1 MKRAIDILLALFAAV
16 SAFADDLMLAR
27 QKRTLAD
34 MRTLAISVEA
44 YATDNNKYPKVTF
57 AELEKLMHVV
67 ILLVAQT
74 ADPTHLSIEAAARA
88 LGVSA
93 KTIRRRIAAGS
104 LTLESIPGSRRCGIR
119 IDELYDGWWVPLVL
133 ARKLV
138 DDERGE
144 LQALKT
150 KSR

>member
-1 MKRAIDILLALFAAV
+1 MVDPGSKEQRRVGDLRIVDGADSATQSGDPARLLH
-16 SAFADDLMLAR
+16 
-27 QKRTLAD
+27 
-34 MRTLAISVEA
+34 
-44 YATDNNKYPKVTF
+44 KVHERIT
-57 AELEKLMHVV
+57 ELEKLMRVV
-67 ILLVAQT
+67 ILLVAQS

-88 LGVSA
+88 LGVST

-104 LTLESIPGSRRCGIR
+104 LTLETIPGSRRCGIR
-119 IDELYDGWWVPLVL
+119 IDEIYDGWWVPLAL

-138 DDERGE
+138 EEERDE

>member
-1 MKRAIDILLALFAAV
+1 MVDPGSKEQRRAGDLRIVDGADSTTLSGDPARLLHQV
-16 SAFADDLMLAR
+16 HDR
-27 QKRTLAD
+27 IT
-34 MRTLAISVEA
+34 
-44 YATDNNKYPKVTF
+44 
-57 AELEKLMHVV
+57 ELEKLMRVV
-67 ILLVAQT
+67 ILLVAQS

-88 LGVSA
+88 LGVST

-104 LTLESIPGSRRCGIR
+104 LTLETIPGSRRCGIR
-119 IDELYDGWWVPLVL
+119 IDEIYDGWWVPLAL

-138 DDERGE
+138 EGERDE

>member
-1 MKRAIDILLALFAAV
+1 MVDPGSKEQRRAGDLRIVDG
-16 SAFADDLMLAR
+16 ADST
-27 QKRTLAD
+27 TLAGD
-34 MRTLAISVEA
+34 PARLLHRVHDRIT
-44 YATDNNKYPKVTF
+44 
-57 AELEKLMHVV
+57 ELEKLMRVV
-67 ILLVAQT
+67 ILLVAQS

-88 LGVSA
+88 LGVST

-104 LTLESIPGSRRCGIR
+104 LTLETIPGSRRCGIR
-119 IDELYDGWWVPLVL
+119 IDEIYDGWWVPLAL

-138 DDERGE
+138 EEERDE

>member
-1 MKRAIDILLALFAAV
+1 MTNRSPDP
-16 SAFADDLMLAR
+16 
-27 QKRTLAD
+27 RTLPVDLRNVDAVGPGARSGD
-34 MRTLAISVEA
+34 PARLLHDLRDHVLQ
-44 YATDNNKYPKVTF
+44 
-57 AELEKLMHVV
+57 LEKLMRIV
-67 ILLVAQT
+67 ILLVAQN

-88 LGVSA
+88 LGVST

-104 LTLESIPGSRRCGIR
+104 LTLETIPGSRRCGIR
-119 IDELYDGWWVPLVL
+119 IDEIYDGWWVPLAL

-138 DDERGE
+138 EEERDE

>member
-1 MKRAIDILLALFAAV
+1 MVDPGSKEPRRAGDLRIVDGADSTTPSGDPVRLLHRV
-16 SAFADDLMLAR
+16 HER
-27 QKRTLAD
+27 
-34 MRTLAISVEA
+34 I
-44 YATDNNKYPKVTF
+44 
-57 AELEKLMHVV
+57 AELEKLMRVV
-67 ILLVAQT
+67 ILLVAQS

-88 LGVSA
+88 LGVST

-104 LTLESIPGSRRCGIR
+104 LTLETIPGSRRCGIR
-119 IDELYDGWWVPLVL
+119 IDEIYDGWWVPLAL

-138 DDERGE
+138 EGERDE

>member
-1 MKRAIDILLALFAAV
+1 MDDPRSKEQRSEVGTGDLRIVDGSGSTAMSGDPARLLH
-16 SAFADDLMLAR
+16 
-27 QKRTLAD
+27 
-34 MRTLAISVEA
+34 
-44 YATDNNKYPKVTF
+44 KVHDRV
-57 AELEKLMHVV
+57 AELEKLMRVV

-88 LGVSA
+88 LRVSA
-93 KTIRRRIAAGS
+93 KTIRRRIATGS
-104 LTLESIPGSRRCGIR
+104 LTLETIPGSRRCGIR